1 MIFNLL
7 FLALRQKLILL
18 GEKKKSNFLLDFLK

>member
-18 GEKKKSNFLLDFLK
+18 GEKKKVTSYLTF